1 MKGNRKWAAIGA
13 ILLVYG
19 LFGLFS
25 LGLPLKEALAVGGD
39 DGFELAKSMLVE
51 RHPELA
57 SRMWNDQPWLHT
69 LIHAWLFR
77 HFGEQAIYPR
87 LFSFLSVG
95 VMGCTVGW
103 ALGRELGFVG
113 GFFFMMFF
121 LTGVDMPH
129 WALAAMLEMPT
140 QCWALIAALLALAG
154 SPRPWRWVLAGALL
168 ACATHLKLTALIVV
182 PALGVALWYQWGWR
196 RVWKP
201 ALWIG
206 LGYIPIF
213 LLLVWIS
220 PSFDLHQLIGTHVQS
235 TKVIMRGGYSFPVE
249 NPPFTRIDWEAFFKH
264 PAVWFGAFLAG
275 IFLVQSRRVPSAWVF
290 VGTLAVTSLILWLGY
305 RPWWNYYVIF
315 LYSPLSMLTGMAI
328 AWFVDVFRG
337 QVKGGRWFFEPKA
350 RWLQHPGVA
359 LGVGAALIS
368 TGIGFGIPAAATAF
382 QEIRLSIRVE
392 ELPWLAVAEPYLKQA
407 HWIFTLD
414 RSAAFFL
421 GIPIPPE
428 LIVISWKRTW
438 SKQFGI
444 RQEVQ
449 ALRKY
454 RPELIVLPH
463 DSWLYSKEAKK
474 WIDEKYAYLG
484 ESGGFRVWV
493 IRRLCPKPPKQI
505 PLEKILKG
513 LYEQRADASK
523 GEMVSRER
531 RTKRVEEP
539 NEEGRLRNAHSFDH
553 TGA

>member
-39 DGFELAKSMLVE
+39 DGFELAKSMLME

-77 HFGEQAIYPR
+77 HFGERAIYPR

-113 GFFFMMFF
+113 GFLFMLLY
-121 LTGVDMPH
+121 LTGVSMPH
-129 WALAAMLEMPT
+129 WVWSAMLEPPA
-140 QCWALIAALLALAG
+140 QSWALVGALLALAG

-201 ALWIG
+201 VVWIG
-206 LGYIPIF
+206 VGYVPVF
-213 LLLVWIS
+213 FFLVWLS
-220 PSFDLHQLIGTHVQS
+220 PSFHLHWLIGTHAVS
-235 TKVIMRGGYSFPVE
+235 TETVLTQANSSSFAKISWECFVERPAIVLGTLLGGILLL
-249 NPPFTRIDWEAFFKH
+249 R
-264 PAVWFGAFLAG
+264 
-275 IFLVQSRRVPSAWVF
+275 SRRVPPVWVF
-290 VGTLAVTSLILWLGY
+290 VLVFAGTVLALWVGY
-305 RPWWNYYVIF
+305 RPWWGYYVVF
-315 LYSPLSMLTGMAI
+315 LYLPLAMLSGLAI

-337 QVKGGRWFFEPKA
+337 RVKGGCWFFETKA
-350 RWLQHPGVA
+350 RWLQHKTVA
-359 LGVGAALIS
+359 LGLGATLIS
-368 TGIGFGIPAAATAF
+368 TAFGFGIPGTAVAF
-382 QEIRLSIRVE
+382 QEIWWSRKLEDV
-392 ELPWLAVAEPYLKQA
+392 PWLELVQPYRKEV

-523 GEMVSRER
+523 GEMVSGER